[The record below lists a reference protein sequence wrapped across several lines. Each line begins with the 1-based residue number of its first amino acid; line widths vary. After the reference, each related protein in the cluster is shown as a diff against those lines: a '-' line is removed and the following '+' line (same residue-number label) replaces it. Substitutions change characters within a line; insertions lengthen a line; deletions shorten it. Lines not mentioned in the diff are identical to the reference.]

1 MRKECITLVQI
12 RIVYVG
18 VCLGTWIQDKPASNT
33 SWKESRGKND
43 FNDYN
48 MVTLQKYWF
57 DQTMPNHFKSIQI
70 YCIYVRWQKPC
81 RQQLTAL
88 QNRQRVWVL
97 HHHCE
102 PGTRWAEMGRASHAR
117 TRPRRAAHVPR
128 HCVFC
133 RSCTSDFLG
142 ADKKYRHRP
151 STSSGWNSGK
161 S

>member
-1 MRKECITLVQI
+1 MSEKGVYHTGADSYCVCWCVPGNMNSRQTCIKHILKRIPRKK
-12 RIVYVG
+12 
-18 VCLGTWIQDKPASNT
+18 W
-33 SWKESRGKND
+33 
-43 FNDYN
+43 
-48 MVTLQKYWF
+48 LQWLQHGHLTKILIW
-57 DQTMPNHFKSIQI
+57 PNHAKFIQI

-102 PGTRWAEMGRASHAR
+102 PGTRCAEMGRASHAR